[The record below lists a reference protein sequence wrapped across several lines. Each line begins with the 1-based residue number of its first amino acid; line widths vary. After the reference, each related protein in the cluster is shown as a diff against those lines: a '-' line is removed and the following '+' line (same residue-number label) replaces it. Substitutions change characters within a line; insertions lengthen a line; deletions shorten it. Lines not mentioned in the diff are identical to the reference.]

1 MATLILRRFHLVLAA
16 VLGVCGLCAGDP
28 AIAGVV
34 GSGTAA
40 SCTESAL
47 ASQIAA
53 GGTVT
58 FNCGGAATIAMT
70 TGISISSG
78 SPALVVDGGGVI
90 TLDGATISPHQPMI
104 SVQGGSSALP
114 SITFRGM
121 TFSNGNATGTG
132 LQAGGAILNGG
143 NLTLD
148 HDVFT
153 NNQAPF
159 GGAVMQ
165 ERCSS
170 AGSPALPCVAASLT
184 VTNSQFSGNS
194 ASNSGGA
201 INLQSDT
208 VNVSNSTFTG
218 NSAGSGGAIYL
229 FGNSTFT
236 TSGTITSST
245 FSGNTATFEGGA
257 IAVVNLQGG
266 SATITNNTFNANQ
279 ATGSTGAGGAIWIG
293 SPTTLTNNT
302 IAGNSA
308 ASGGGIDNGATLTMQ
323 DSLLANNSGGNC
335 AGSSFSGANNLQFG
349 DSTCNGVSVGDPHL
363 GALANNG
370 GPTQTMALNSGSAA
384 VDAGDNA
391 TCAKTDQ
398 RGTARI
404 DGDGNGSVVCDI
416 GAYEAPAGTVVVPPP
431 APAVSA
437 PMLSRIGLLLLAG
450 LFATLGLSA
459 WRRRV

>member
-132 LQAGGAILNGG
+132 LQAGGAILNAG

-208 VNVSNSTFTG
+208 VNMSNSTFTG
-218 NSAGSGGAIYL
+218 NSANTGGAILLYA
-229 FGNSTFT
+229 NSTFT
-236 TSGTITSST
+236 TSGTITAST
-245 FSGNTATFEGGA
+245 FNGNTATYNGGA
-257 IAVVNLQGG
+257 ILVTNLQGG
-266 SATITNNTFNANQ
+266 SATITNSTFNANQ
-279 ATGSTGAGGAIWIG
+279 AVHFGNGGALLIG
-293 SPTTLTNNT
+293 ATTTLTNDT

-308 ASGGGIDNGATLTMQ
+308 LNGGGVYVVATLTMQ
-323 DSLLANNSGGNC
+323 DTLLGNNGGSCFGN
-335 AGSSFSGANNLQFG
+335 SFSGTNNLQFN
-349 DSTCNGVSVGDPHL
+349 DSSCAGVPVGDPKL
-363 GALANNG
+363 GPLANNG
-370 GPTQTMALNSGSAA
+370 GPTQTMALGAGSAA

-398 RGTARI
+398 RGIARI

-416 GAYEAPAGTVVVPPP
+416 GAYEAPAGTVVVVPPP

-459 WRRRV
+459 WRMRV